1 MPPAYFDASSGG
13 PSSGGGFSSPP
24 LRPENMVHQTMPT
37 NSRPAASASRNSR
50 VMRRVQGWV
59 SLAVIVGSLA
69 ACSSPP
75 RQSPSVPR
83 VPSAPVVAPPATP
96 PVPAAAPVATPRAPF
111 EFNDTAEL
119 PAVQQRPKS
128 RWVPVR
134 WRELP
139 GLTEDTLFEAWNAWI
154 RGCERPLP
162 GFALLCVEVRQLSIA
177 DEDAQRQW
185 LVKRFQPY
193 RVEST
198 DGQAVG
204 MLTSY
209 YEPLLEA
216 SRVPTAQFQVPL
228 YRPPAS
234 LGTRK
239 PWHTRQEIDS
249 SPSVQRALEGR
260 AIAWVADPVDVLILQ
275 IQGSGRVR
283 ITEAD
288 GSQKLVRLAFAATN
302 EQPYKSVGRWLLDRG
317 ELRDVSWPSIKRWAA
332 ENPTRVNEM
341 LWSNPRVVFFR
352 EETLSE
358 LDSAFGPRGALGV
371 ALTPGRSIAVDK
383 DSIPYGAPVW
393 LATRGPA
400 VNLQKLVFAQD
411 TGSAIVGAVRAD
423 YFVGWGDEA
432 GELAGRVK
440 QPLRMWV
447 LWPK

>member
-1 MPPAYFDASSGG
+1 MA
-13 PSSGGGFSSPP
+13 
-24 LRPENMVHQTMPT
+24 L
-37 NSRPAASASRNSR
+37 
-50 VMRRVQGWV
+50 
-59 SLAVIVGSLA
+59 IVGSLA
-69 ACSSPP
+69 ACGSAP
-75 RQSPSVPR
+75 RQSPARATTFPPAVVVPA
-83 VPSAPVVAPPATP
+83 PAPTPATQAPVT
-96 PVPAAAPVATPRAPF
+96 TPRAPF

-119 PAVQQRPKS
+119 PAVQERPKS

-139 GLTEDTLFEAWNAWI
+139 GLADDALYEAWNAWI

-162 GFALLCVEVRQLSIA
+162 AFALLCVEVRQLSIA
-177 DEDAQRQW
+177 DEDTQRQW

-198 DGQAVG
+198 EGQPVG
-204 MLTSY
+204 LLTSY

-228 YRPPAS
+228 YKPPAS
-234 LGTRK
+234 LASRR

-249 SPSVQRALEGR
+249 SPAVRRALQDN
-260 AIAWVADPVDVLILQ
+260 AIVWLADPVDALILH
-275 IQGSGRVR
+275 IQGSGRARV
-283 ITEAD
+283 TEAD
-288 GSQKLVRLAFAATN
+288 GSQKLVRIAYAAN
-302 EQPYKSVGRWLLDRG
+302 NGQPYKSVGRWLLDQG
-317 ELRDVSWPSIKRWAA
+317 EVRDASWPSIKRWVA
-332 ENPTRVNEM
+332 ENPKRVNEM

-352 EETLSE
+352 EETMTD
-358 LDSAFGPRGALGV
+358 LDAAFGPRGALGV

-400 VNLQKLVFAQD
+400 MNLQKLVFAQD

-423 YFVGWGDEA
+423 YFAGWGDEA
-432 GELAGRVK
+432 GDLAGRVK
-440 QPLRMWV
+440 QPLRLWV

>member
-1 MPPAYFDASSGG
+1 M
-13 PSSGGGFSSPP
+13 
-24 LRPENMVHQTMPT
+24 
-37 NSRPAASASRNSR
+37 
-50 VMRRVQGWV
+50 
-59 SLAVIVGSLA
+59 IVGSLA
-69 ACSSPP
+69 ACGSAP
-75 RQSPSVPR
+75 RQSPAPAPSFPTPR
-83 VPSAPVVAPPATP
+83 PPAILPSPPTP
-96 PVPAAAPVATPRAPF
+96 PEPAVTSPRLAF
-111 EFNDTAEL
+111 EFDDTAPL
-119 PAVQQRPKS
+119 PAVQERPKS

-139 GLTEDTLFEAWNAWI
+139 GLADDVMFEAWNAWI

-162 GFALLCVEVRQLSIA
+162 AFALLCSEVRQLSIA
-177 DEDAQRQW
+177 DESAQRQW

-193 RVEST
+193 RVESLE
-198 DGQAVG
+198 GQAVG

-216 SRVPTAQFQVPL
+216 SRVPTAQFKVPL
-228 YRPPAS
+228 YRPPANLAS
-234 LGTRK
+234 RK
-239 PWHTRQEIDS
+239 PWYTREEIDTS
-249 SPSVQRALEGR
+249 AGVRRHLQGR
-260 AIAWVADPVDVLILQ
+260 EIAWVADPVDMLILQ

-283 ITEAD
+283 LTEAD

-332 ENPTRVNEM
+332 ENPNRVNEM

-352 EETLSE
+352 EEAMSD
-358 LDSAFGPRGALGV
+358 LDTAFGPRGALGV

-423 YFVGWGDEA
+423 YFAGWGDEA
-432 GELAGRVK
+432 GDLAGRVK
-440 QPLRMWV
+440 QPLRLWV
-447 LWPK
+447 LWPR

>member
-1 MPPAYFDASSGG
+1 MRPCYRGGGVSSGV
-13 PSSGGGFSSPP
+13 SSVPRSGSPP

-37 NSRPAASASRNSR
+37 NNRPAPSASNKSK
-50 VMRRVQGWV
+50 VMCQVLRWSGV
-59 SLAVIVGSLA
+59 AVIVGSLV
-69 ACSSPP
+69 ACGSAP
-75 RQSPSVPR
+75 RQSPP
-83 VPSAPVVAPPATP
+83 PVVAPAVVLPSVPVPVLP
-96 PVPAAAPVATPRAPF
+96 PVAVPRPAF

-119 PAVQQRPKS
+119 PDAQQRPKS

-139 GLTEDTLFEAWNAWI
+139 GFTDDTLFEAWNAWI

-162 GFALLCVEVRQLSIA
+162 AFALLCVEVRQLSIA
-177 DEDAQRQW
+177 DEDAQRRW
-185 LVKRFQPY
+185 LVNRFQPY

-198 DGQAVG
+198 EGQPVG

-216 SRVPTAQFQVPL
+216 SRTPTPQFQVPL
-228 YRPPAS
+228 YKPPANLAS
-234 LGTRK
+234 RR

-249 SPSVQRALEGR
+249 SPAVRSALRGR
-260 AIAWVADPVDVLILQ
+260 EIAWLADPVDALILQ

-283 ITEAD
+283 ITETD
-288 GSQKLVRLAFAATN
+288 GSQKLVRVAFAATN
-302 EQPYKSVGRWLLDRG
+302 EQPYKSVGRWLLDQG
-317 ELRDVSWPSIKRWAA
+317 ELRDVSWPSIKGWAA
-332 ENPTRVNEM
+332 ANPQRLNEM

-352 EETLSE
+352 EETMSE
-358 LDSAFGPRGALGV
+358 LDAAFGPRGALGV

-423 YFVGWGDEA
+423 YFAGWGDDA
-432 GELAGRVK
+432 GALAGRVK
-440 QPLRMWV
+440 QPLRLWV

>member
-1 MPPAYFDASSGG
+1 MRQVLWWSGVA
-13 PSSGGGFSSPP
+13 
-24 LRPENMVHQTMPT
+24 L
-37 NSRPAASASRNSR
+37 
-50 VMRRVQGWV
+50 
-59 SLAVIVGSLA
+59 IVGSLA
-69 ACSSPP
+69 ACGSAP
-75 RQSPSVPR
+75 RQK
-83 VPSAPVVAPPATP
+83 PATAPTFP
-96 PVPAAAPVATPRAPF
+96 PEVVVPAPAPAPATQPPLATPRAPF

-119 PAVQQRPKS
+119 PAVQERPKS

-139 GLTEDTLFEAWNAWI
+139 GLADDVLFEAWNAWI

-162 GFALLCVEVRQLSIA
+162 AFALLCVEVRQLSIA

-198 DGQAVG
+198 EGQSVG
-204 MLTSY
+204 LLTSY

-216 SRVPTAQFQVPL
+216 SRVPTERFNVPL
-228 YRPPAS
+228 YKPPAS
-234 LGTRK
+234 LASRR

-249 SPSVQRALEGR
+249 SPAVRRALQGN
-260 AIAWVADPVDVLILQ
+260 AIVWLADPVDALVLQ
-275 IQGSGRVR
+275 IQGSGRALV
-283 ITEAD
+283 TEAD
-288 GSQKLVRLAFAATN
+288 GSQKLVRIAYAAN
-302 EQPYKSVGRWLLDRG
+302 NGQPYKSVGRWLLDQG
-317 ELRDVSWPSIKRWAA
+317 ELRDASWPSIKRWVA

-352 EETLSE
+352 EEAMTE
-358 LDSAFGPRGALGV
+358 LDAAFGPRGALGV

-393 LATRGPA
+393 LATRGPTL
-400 VNLQKLVFAQD
+400 NLQKLVFAQD

-423 YFVGWGDEA
+423 YFAGWGDEA
-432 GELAGRVK
+432 GDLAGRVK
-440 QPLRMWV
+440 QPLRLWV

>member
-1 MPPAYFDASSGG
+1 
-13 PSSGGGFSSPP
+13 
-24 LRPENMVHQTMPT
+24 MVHQTMPT
-37 NSRPAASASRNSR
+37 NNRPAPSASNKSK
-50 VMRRVQGWV
+50 VMCQVLRWSGV
-59 SLAVIVGSLA
+59 AVIVGSLV
-69 ACSSPP
+69 ACGSAP
-75 RQSPSVPR
+75 RQSSP
-83 VPSAPVVAPPATP
+83 PVVAPVVVPSVPVPVLP
-96 PVPAAAPVATPRAPF
+96 PVAVPRPAF

-119 PAVQQRPKS
+119 PDAQQRPKS

-139 GLTEDTLFEAWNAWI
+139 GFTDDTLFEAWNAWI

-162 GFALLCVEVRQLSIA
+162 AFALLCVEVRQLSIA
-177 DEDAQRQW
+177 DEDAQRRW
-185 LVKRFQPY
+185 LVNRFQPY

-198 DGQAVG
+198 EGQPVG

-216 SRVPTAQFQVPL
+216 SRTPTPQFQVPL
-228 YRPPAS
+228 YKPPANLAS
-234 LGTRK
+234 RR

-249 SPSVQRALEGR
+249 SPAVRSALRGR
-260 AIAWVADPVDVLILQ
+260 EIAWLADPVDALILQ

-288 GSQKLVRLAFAATN
+288 GSQKLVRVAFAATN
-302 EQPYKSVGRWLLDRG
+302 EQPYKSVGRWLLDQG
-317 ELRDVSWPSIKRWAA
+317 ELRDVSWPSIKGWAA
-332 ENPTRVNEM
+332 ANPQRLNEM

-352 EETLSE
+352 EETMSE
-358 LDSAFGPRGALGV
+358 LDAAFGPRGALGV

-423 YFVGWGDEA
+423 YFAGWGDDA
-432 GELAGRVK
+432 GALAGRVK
-440 QPLRMWV
+440 QPLRLWV

>member
-13 PSSGGGFSSPP
+13 PSSGGFSSPP
-24 LRPENMVHQTMPT
+24 FRPENMVHQTMPT

-50 VMRRVQGWV
+50 VMRRVQGWLG
-59 SLAVIVGSLA
+59 LAVIVGSLA

-75 RQSPSVPR
+75 RQSPSLPR
-83 VPSAPVVAPPATP
+83 VPSAPVVVAPPAP
-96 PVPAAAPVATPRAPF
+96 QPAPAPSPVVTPRAPF

-119 PAVQQRPKS
+119 PAVQERPKS

-134 WRELP
+134 GRELP
-139 GLTEDTLFEAWNAWI
+139 GLADDTLFEAWNAWI

-162 GFALLCVEVRQLSIA
+162 TFALLCSEVRQLSIA

-185 LVKRFQPY
+185 LVSRFQPY

-198 DGQAVG
+198 EGQAVG

-249 SPSVQRALEGR
+249 SPSVQRALRGR
-260 AIAWVADPVDVLILQ
+260 EIAWLADPVDVLILQ

-283 ITEAD
+283 ITEPD

-332 ENPTRVNEM
+332 ENPDRVNEM

-352 EETLSE
+352 EEAMSE
-358 LDSAFGPRGALGV
+358 LDAAFGPRGALGV

-411 TGSAIVGAVRAD
+411 TGSAIVGAGRAD
-423 YFVGWGDEA
+423 YFAGWGDDA
-432 GELAGRVK
+432 GALAGRVK
-440 QPLRMWV
+440 QPLRLWV

>member
-1 MPPAYFDASSGG
+1 MA
-13 PSSGGGFSSPP
+13 
-24 LRPENMVHQTMPT
+24 L
-37 NSRPAASASRNSR
+37 
-50 VMRRVQGWV
+50 
-59 SLAVIVGSLA
+59 IVGSLA
-69 ACSSPP
+69 ACGSAP
-75 RQSPSVPR
+75 RQNPAPAPSF
-83 VPSAPVVAPPATP
+83 PPAVVV
-96 PVPAAAPVATPRAPF
+96 PVPAPPSAVKPPVATPRAPF

-119 PAVQQRPKS
+119 PAVQERTKS

-139 GLTEDTLFEAWNAWI
+139 GLADDVLFEAWNAWI

-162 GFALLCVEVRQLSIA
+162 AFALLCVEVRQLSIA
-177 DEDAQRQW
+177 DEDTQRQW
-185 LVKRFQPY
+185 LVRRFQPY

-198 DGQAVG
+198 EGQPVG
-204 MLTSY
+204 LLTSY

-228 YRPPAS
+228 YQPPAS
-234 LGTRK
+234 LASRR

-249 SPSVQRALEGR
+249 SPAVRRALQDN
-260 AIAWVADPVDVLILQ
+260 AIVWLADPVDALILH
-275 IQGSGRVR
+275 IQGSGRARV
-283 ITEAD
+283 TEAD
-288 GSQKLVRLAFAATN
+288 GSQKLVRIAYAAN
-302 EQPYKSVGRWLLDRG
+302 NGQPYKSVGRWLLDQG
-317 ELRDVSWPSIKRWAA
+317 ELRDASWPSIKRWVT

-352 EETLSE
+352 EEAMTE
-358 LDSAFGPRGALGV
+358 LDAAFGPRGALGV

-393 LATRGPA
+393 LATRGPTL
-400 VNLQKLVFAQD
+400 NLQKLVFAQD

-432 GELAGRVK
+432 GDLAGRVK
-440 QPLRMWV
+440 QPLRLWV